1 MSQSY
6 VRACALA
13 DVPEEGV
20 LAVDVGGTQVAV
32 VRSAGEVH
40 ALEDRCSHSDVPL
53 SEGEVYDGVIEC
65 WLHGSC
71 FDLRTGNADNNPA
84 TKAVPVYST
93 KVEGDSVFV
102 SLPTDNQGVAR

>member
-6 VRACALA
+6 VRACALV

-20 LAVDVGGTQVAV
+20 LAVKVDGTRVAI
-32 VRSAGEVH
+32 VRTAGEVH
-40 ALEDRCSHSDVPL
+40 ALEDRCSHADVQL

-71 FDLRTGNADNNPA
+71 FDLRTGNAESSPA

-102 SLPTDNQGVAR
+102 SLTAGTTPA

>member
-6 VRACALA
+6 ARACALA

-20 LAVDVGGTQVAV
+20 LAVDVDGTQVAV
-32 VRSAGEVH
+32 VRSGGEVH
-40 ALEDRCSHSDVPL
+40 ALEDRCSHSDVRL
-53 SEGEVYDGVIEC
+53 SEGDVYDGVIEC

-71 FDLRTGNADNNPA
+71 FDLRTGHADSNPA
-84 TKAVPVYST
+84 TEAVPVYSA

-102 SLPTDNQGVAR
+102 SLPTDDSGVPR

>member
-20 LAVDVGGTQVAV
+20 LGVDVEGSQVAV
-32 VRSAGEVH
+32 VRSGGEVH

-71 FDLRTGNADNNPA
+71 FDLRTGNADCNPA
-84 TKAVPVYST
+84 TKAVRVYST
-93 KVEGDSVFV
+93 KVEDDSIFV
-102 SLPTDNQGVAR
+102 SLQPDRQGVPR